1 MMQKASPVE
10 KAEDVIFKDDIFN
23 RPGSAAGEQP
33 VSEHPYDQ
41 VGGALCFT
49 SIKGIVSREVKFS
62 LVKFRLSFLFYS
74 TLLDLPPLRF
84 RIGIGHYDKKN

>member
-41 VGGALCFT
+41 VGG
-49 SIKGIVSREVKFS
+49 EVE
-62 LVKFRLSFLFYS
+62 
-74 TLLDLPPLRF
+74 
-84 RIGIGHYDKKN
+84 

>member
-49 SIKGIVSREVKFS
+49 SFKGIVSREVKF
-62 LVKFRLSFLFYS
+62 LLGKCMLSCLFYS

-84 RIGIGHYDKKN
+84 CYVRIGIRQL